1 MTPDTLNVVWQ
12 SPPEEG
18 GTKHVI
24 GHLAIDRR
32 TGFFE
37 FRYGDS
43 LQEAKDKGFVLL
55 PEFPKQETIYTNYRL
70 FATFIQRVPKDLH
83 QKPWAKGVWS
93 FLGPEKCN
101 GAQFEHL
108 RLTGGKTATDRLEF
122 VDPHVA
128 HWADIAPFP

>member
-1 MTPDTLNVVWQ
+1 MTNDTLNVVWQ

-24 GHLAIDRR
+24 GHLTIDRG

-37 FRYGDS
+37 FRYSDS

-70 FATFIQRVPKDLH
+70 FSTFIQRVPHDLR
-83 QKPWAKGVWS
+83 QEARPAGIWS
-93 FLGPEKCN
+93 FLSPAPFH
-101 GAQFEHL
+101 GAQFECL
-108 RLTGGKTATDRLEF
+108 KLTGGRTATDRLEL
-122 VDPHVA
+122 VA
-128 HWADIAPFP
+128 VAPQK